1 MNDIVIKTIQPF
13 DILRVDTSEKND
25 MVSDVFTGNV
35 FYKGEDIPV
44 YLKAYAY
51 DHPHVAEG
59 DRGLLNEIIGYLIC
73 DLYKVPQPEQAFL
86 VLMPKD
92 SLAHLWSNL
101 SDRLK
106 KSYETNDV
114 IPMFATQRMYAKA
127 LSLRYNHSRQAVE
140 RELTKWPHFKEALI
154 CDEIMANTDRLPR
167 NILTA
172 NAKDFWLID
181 NGKLAIEDGTNWKST
196 DIIESNNYSNYLAD
210 LVIKDIQADS
220 KKGSLIIQTA
230 LKKFKAIRQ
239 IIAECEFW
247 VEALASD
254 QDHEIW
260 QKFLAFLQS
269 RDHNITHIL
278 SERYGMLSL

>member
-1 MNDIVIKTIQPF
+1 MNNIVIKTIQPF
-13 DILRVDTSEKND
+13 DILRVDTAEKND
-25 MVSDVFTGNV
+25 IVSDVFTGNV
-35 FYKGEDIPV
+35 LHRDKDIPV
-44 YLKAYAY
+44 YFKAYAY
-51 DHPHVAEG
+51 DHPHVAIG
-59 DRGLLNEIIGYLIC
+59 DRGMLNEIIGYLIC
-73 DLYKVPQPEQAFL
+73 NLYKVPQPEQAFL

-92 SLAHLWSNL
+92 SLTHLWSSL

-140 RELTKWPHFKEALI
+140 RELINWTHFKEALI
-154 CDEIMANTDRLPR
+154 CDEIMGNTDRLPR

-172 NAKDFWLID
+172 NSKHFWLID
-181 NGKLAIEDGTNWKST
+181 NGKLAIEDGTNWQST
-196 DIIESNNYSNYLAD
+196 DLIEHNNYSNYLAD
-210 LVIKDIQADS
+210 LVIKDMQADS
-220 KKGSLIIQTA
+220 KKGNLIIQTA

-247 VEALASD
+247 IDALSSN
-254 QDHEIW
+254 QDREIW

>member
-1 MNDIVIKTIQPF
+1 MNNIVIKTIQPS
-13 DILRVDTSEKND
+13 DILRVDTAEKND
-25 MVSDVFTGNV
+25 IVSDVFTGNV
-35 FYKGEDIPV
+35 FHEDKDIPV
-44 YLKAYAY
+44 YFKAYAY
-51 DHPHVAEG
+51 DHPHVTTG
-59 DRGLLNEIIGYLIC
+59 DRGMLNEIIGYLIC

-92 SLAHLWSNL
+92 SLTHLWSHL

-127 LSLRYNHSRQAVE
+127 LSLRYSHSRQAVE
-140 RELTKWPHFKEALI
+140 HELIKWTHFKEALI

-181 NGKLAIEDGTNWKST
+181 NGKLAIEGGTNWKST
-196 DIIESNNYSNYLAD
+196 DLIENNNYSNYLAD
-210 LVIKDIQADS
+210 LVIKDVQADS
-220 KKGSLIIQTA
+220 KKGNLIIQTA
-230 LKKFKAIRQ
+230 LKKFKAIKQ

-247 VEALASD
+247 VDALSSN
-254 QDHEIW
+254 QDREIW

>member
-1 MNDIVIKTIQPF
+1 MSDIVIRTIQPS
-13 DILRVDTSEKND
+13 DVLRVDTSEKND
-25 MVSDVFTGNV
+25 IVSDVFTGNV
-35 FYKGEDIPV
+35 FHEGEDIPV
-44 YLKAYAY
+44 YFKAYAY
-51 DHPHVAEG
+51 DHPHIAKG

-73 DLYKVPQPEQAFL
+73 NLYKVPQPERAFL
-86 VLMPKD
+86 VLMPKE
-92 SLAHLWSNL
+92 SLTHLWDDL
-101 SDRLK
+101 SERIK
-106 KSYETNDV
+106 QSYETYDV
-114 IPMFATQRMYAKA
+114 IPMFATQRMYAKT
-127 LSLRYNHSRQAVE
+127 LSLSYSHSRQAVE
-140 RELTKWPHFKEALI
+140 RELIRWTHFKEALI

-181 NGKLAIEDGTNWKST
+181 NGKLAIEGGTNWKST
-196 DIIESNNYSNYLAD
+196 DLIENNNYSNYLAD

-220 KKGSLIIQTA
+220 KKGNLIIQTA

-239 IIAECEFW
+239 ITAECEFW
-247 VEALASD
+247 IEALVSD
-254 QDHEIW
+254 QDREIW

>member
-1 MNDIVIKTIQPF
+1 MNNIVIKTIQPF
-13 DILRVDTSEKND
+13 DILRVDTAEKND
-25 MVSDVFTGNV
+25 IVSDVFTGNV
-35 FYKGEDIPV
+35 FHEDKDIPV
-44 YLKAYAY
+44 YFKAYAY
-51 DHPHVAEG
+51 DHPHAATG

-86 VLMPKD
+86 VLMPKE
-92 SLAHLWSNL
+92 SLTHLWNSL

-127 LSLRYNHSRQAVE
+127 LSLRYSHSRQAVE
-140 RELTKWPHFKEALI
+140 HELIKWTHFKEALI

-181 NGKLAIEDGTNWKST
+181 NGKLAIEGGTNWKST
-196 DIIESNNYSNYLAD
+196 DLIENNNYSNYLAD

-220 KKGSLIIQTA
+220 KKGNLIIQTA
-230 LKKFKAIRQ
+230 LKKFKAIKQ

-247 VEALASD
+247 VDALSSN
-254 QDHEIW
+254 QDREIW